1 MAKIVN
7 FPHFLDDK
15 IRIKGATKW
24 ISSESKMYFTAGQE
38 YPLLFN
44 EDEENE
50 KEWYVLDDLGN
61 ENYAFHELNGDFK

>member
-1 MAKIVN
+1 MDNIVN
-7 FPHFLDDK
+7 FPCSLDDK

-44 EDEENE
+44 EWTE
-50 KEWYVLDDLGN
+50 EWYVLDDIGN
-61 ENYAFHELNGDFK
+61 QSYIFCQLEGNLA